1 MTIALE
7 RRPAPP
13 WLRPVLDLAPAL
25 VFLVVLLA
33 TGDFR
38 KAAWGLLALSIAA
51 LATGLAVERRI
62 APIPA
67 FSCGMAVLFT
77 SLSLVLHRNDLLQMK
92 MTIVD
97 GMLGAVLF
105 GGLLT
110 KRNPL
115 KQLMG
120 HALDLPDGAW
130 RVLMFRYGLFFWACA
145 LANEVVRR
153 TQTASVW
160 AGFRVAAIVAALV
173 FGAAQ
178 IPFLR
183 KHGLGGEP
191 AEPPDAPEDG
201 F

>member
-25 VFLVVLLA
+25 VFLAVLLA

-38 KAAWGLLALSIAA
+38 KAAWGLLGLSIAA
-51 LATGLAVERRI
+51 LAAGLAIERRI

-67 FSCGMAVLFT
+67 FSCAMAVLFT
-77 SLSLVLHRNDLLQMK
+77 SLALFLHRNDLLQMK

-97 GMLGAVLF
+97 GVLGAVLF

-120 HALDLPDGAW
+120 HALDLPEQAW

-145 LANEVVRR
+145 LANEYVRR
-153 TQTASVW
+153 TQTASMW
-160 AGFRVAAIVAALV
+160 ASFRVAAIVAAIA

-178 IPFLR
+178 MPFLK
-183 KHGLGGEP
+183 KHGLASEP
-191 AEPPDAPEDG
+191 AAPPDPPEDG